1 MIAQLAVSQ
10 MENRSQA
17 QLAQFGE
24 ELGQIFL
31 QMCAKPVGISCSN
44 LKEEIGLWLLNPAI
58 VVEELT
64 LFIHFFQFL
73 YESVHPKFFLK
84 HFIVLLRK
92 KQLGRTLFCLCIN
105 PPGCALE
112 FPAYLGAGW
121 ILAHLCV
128 ISAFPYKEKEYNQC
142 ILHPLS
148 NKSVG
153 WVIGTWACGHIKGH
167 GNGVGFAPCALL
179 SKESWACLKSN
190 LLLFLLQIEHL
201 PRASIIPNRSF
212 NQ

>member
-73 YESVHPKFFLK
+73 YESVHPKFFL
-84 HFIVLLRK
+84 
-92 KQLGRTLFCLCIN
+92 N
-105 PPGCALE
+105 
-112 FPAYLGAGW
+112 
-121 ILAHLCV
+121 
-128 ISAFPYKEKEYNQC
+128 IS
-142 ILHPLS
+142 
-148 NKSVG
+148 
-153 WVIGTWACGHIKGH
+153 
-167 GNGVGFAPCALL
+167 
-179 SKESWACLKSN
+179 
-190 LLLFLLQIEHL
+190 
-201 PRASIIPNRSF
+201 
-212 NQ
+212 